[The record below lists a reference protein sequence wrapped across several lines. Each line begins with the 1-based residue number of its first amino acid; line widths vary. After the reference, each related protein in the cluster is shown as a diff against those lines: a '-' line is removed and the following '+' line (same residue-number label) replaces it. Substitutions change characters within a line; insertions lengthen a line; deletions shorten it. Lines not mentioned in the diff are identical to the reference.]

1 MAEMDG
7 ATMAEMDGASMA
19 QMAQM
24 DGASMAQMDG
34 ASMAQMDRAAMAEMN
49 TLARVDGKTGRK
61 KTKQLVHKAD
71 NVPVTTVTIPAFP
84 VHHPFI
90 RGRRYVHLALLVSAR
105 QGSIRPLTATREA
118 ILR

>member
-7 ATMAEMDGASMA
+7 AA
-19 QMAQM
+19 
-24 DGASMAQMDG
+24 
-34 ASMAQMDRAAMAEMN
+34 MAQMDRAAMAEMN
-49 TLARVDGKTGRK
+49 TLARVEWKTGRK
-61 KTKQLVHKAD
+61 KTEQMVHKAHK
-71 NVPVTTVTIPAFP
+71 VPVATFTIPVFP

-90 RGRRYVHLALLVSAR
+90 RGQRYGHFALLVSAR